1 MQEFE
6 ESEFLPSLNPKTH
19 KTSKDK
25 GLKSSQVVVQK
36 QLENEFKRTRLN
48 GLYKQLQVLNKKT
61 SGIRP
66 P

>member
-19 KTSKDK
+19 KTSKEK

-36 QLENEFKRTRLN
+36 QLEN
-48 GLYKQLQVLNKKT
+48 
-61 SGIRP
+61 
-66 P
+66 